1 MKNIERRDFLK
12 FMAAIPTSMVLSKL
26 ISHIENST
34 SSAPNIIVIV
44 LDALTA
50 RNMSLYGY
58 PRQTT
63 PNIERFAARSNV
75 YHSHYSAGTYTT
87 PGTAS
92 LLTGTYP
99 WTHRAINIRGLV
111 ARKLYKRN
119 IFHLLESHYN
129 RIGFAQNRLAT
140 YLLGQF
146 AESIDQYI
154 PRESFSKLELNVTDV
169 KYRDF
174 LVKSR
179 AIDDFLFRLN
189 SETGSLIIGT
199 FNRIRKLN
207 SFQNV
212 IQYNFQYSMT

>member
-87 PGTAS
+87 PGTDRVGLCPLRHAAIQQCDRQR
-92 LLTGTYP
+92 
-99 WTHRAINIRGLV
+99 HRHGRGRQEDV
-111 ARKLYKRN
+111 QAA
-119 IFHLLESHYN
+119 
-129 RIGFAQNRLAT
+129 AQLHA
-140 YLLGQF
+140 
-146 AESIDQYI
+146 A
-154 PRESFSKLELNVTDV
+154 
-169 KYRDF
+169 
-174 LVKSR
+174 
-179 AIDDFLFRLN
+179 
-189 SETGSLIIGT
+189 
-199 FNRIRKLN
+199 
-207 SFQNV
+207 
-212 IQYNFQYSMT
+212 